1 MHTAMEKLE
10 RILTDKQFT
19 HKKKKNTKDLKEY

>member
-19 HKKKKNTKDLKEY
+19 HKKKNTKDLKEY